1 MDNTIDFYRQC
12 VKKILCEYEYL
23 KDEDSQIELIFDD
36 ERMRYLALWIG
47 WYKYKR
53 IHQCAVHIDIVGN
66 SIIIQCNDTEE
77 SIVEK
82 LVEMGISQKN
92 ISLNFIHPQH
102 QNYLE
107 IAT

>member
-12 VKKILCEYEYL
+12 VKKLLCEYEYL
-23 KDEDSQIELIFDD
+23 QDEYSQIELIFDD
-36 ERMRYLALWIG
+36 ERMRYIVLWVG

-53 IHQCAVHIDIVGN
+53 IHQCVIHIDIVGD
-66 SIIIQCNDTEE
+66 SIVIQCNDTEE

-82 LVEMGISQKN
+82 LVEMGISQEN

-102 QNYLE
+102 RGYLE
-107 IAT
+107 RVT

>member
-1 MDNTIDFYRQC
+1 MDNTIDFYKQC
-12 VKKILCEYEYL
+12 VKQILSEYEYL

-36 ERMRYLALWIG
+36 ERMRYMAFWVG

-53 IHQCAVHIDIVGN
+53 IHQCVVHIDIVGDN
-66 SIIIQCNDTEE
+66 IIIQCNDTEE

-82 LVEMGISQKN
+82 LVEMGISQEN

-102 QNYLE
+102 RDYLE

>member
-1 MDNTIDFYRQC
+1 M
-12 VKKILCEYEYL
+12 KKILCEYEDL

-36 ERMRYLALWIG
+36 ERMRYMVLWVG

-53 IHQCAVHIDIVGN
+53 IHQCVVHINIVEDR
-66 SIIIQCNDTEE
+66 IIIQCNDSEE

-82 LVEMGISQKN
+82 LVEMGISQEN
-92 ISLNFIHPQH
+92 ISLNFIHPLH
-102 QNYLE
+102 RGYLE